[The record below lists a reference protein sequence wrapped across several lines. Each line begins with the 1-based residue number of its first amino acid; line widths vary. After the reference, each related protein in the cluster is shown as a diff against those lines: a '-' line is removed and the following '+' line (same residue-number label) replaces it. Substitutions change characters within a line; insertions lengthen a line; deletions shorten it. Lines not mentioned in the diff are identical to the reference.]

1 MKILIHKHICTPINS
16 SNERSTVIILFII
29 KIKHVNKVEREV
41 KRITEGKILHL
52 GYTICV
58 IKAVKRDR
66 IVTVE
71 PFPA

>member
-1 MKILIHKHICTPINS
+1 MKLLLDKHIYTPINS
-16 SNERSTVIILFII
+16 FNERSTVIVLFII
-29 KIKHVNKVEREV
+29 KIKDVNKVEREA
-41 KRITEGKILHL
+41 KRISGGKILHL